1 LLRPATSESRRF
13 IPTQSATSPSAPEER
28 ATCSGPEVN
37 GIPREWLTTSFHAS
51 SAGLLETCSRYIGD
65 KSFTSISVTP
75 EYLTASNSS
84 KRFEDDFDERHFGG
98 NKNFKAAVNSDVGK

>member
-1 LLRPATSESRRF
+1 LLRRAIPQSRRF
-13 IPTQSATSPSAPEER
+13 YSGAIGDESFSPAEER
-28 ATCSGPEVN
+28 APCSGSGVN
-37 GIPREWLTTSFHAS
+37 TIPREKLTASFHAS

-75 EYLTASNSS
+75 EYLTASNSR

-98 NKNFKAAVNSDVGK
+98 IKTSKRQLTQT